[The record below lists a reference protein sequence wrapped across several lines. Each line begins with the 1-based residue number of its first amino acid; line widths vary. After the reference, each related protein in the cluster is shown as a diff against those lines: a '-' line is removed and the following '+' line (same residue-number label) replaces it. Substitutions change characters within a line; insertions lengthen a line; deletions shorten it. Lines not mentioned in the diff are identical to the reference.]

1 MVAQVRRRSTPDASL
16 PTDSRREQIDAAAS
30 ALFRERGYA
39 GTSVREIAR
48 ALDLQ
53 GASLYSHVASKEDV
67 LWSIIARTADRF
79 AVLQARA
86 EAPGGALSR
95 LRALIVGHVMIVAS
109 EREHAAVFL
118 HEWRFLGERRRSEML
133 ARRDAYEATV
143 RDLIAQGVADGSFRP
158 VDPRLTAAGLLSAL
172 NGIAAWYRA
181 DGPAGPTAIAAAYAD
196 LFLFGLAAPG
206 GPVAG
211 ELPGPHP
218 DPNRRRQPR

>member
-1 MVAQVRRRSTPDASL
+1 M
-16 PTDSRREQIDAAAS
+16 DAAAS

-67 LWSIIARTADRF
+67 LWSIVASTADRF
-79 AVLQARA
+79 AAIQAQA
-86 EAPGGALSR
+86 GAPGWAPAR

-118 HEWRFLGERRRSEML
+118 HEWRFLGERRRAEML

-143 RDLIAQGVADGSFRP
+143 RGLIAEGVADGAFRP
-158 VDPRLTAAGLLSAL
+158 VDPTLTAAGLLSAL

-181 DGPAGPTAIAAAYAD
+181 DGPAGPAVIAEAYAD
-196 LFLFGLAAPG
+196 LFLLGLAAPG
-206 GPVAG
+206 DAVAG
-211 ELPGPHP
+211 EPPGSGPTSNP
-218 DPNRRRQPR
+218 RRHSR